1 MAIIW
6 IITIILILT
15 NNQITE
21 ITTTLIHTNNQITE
35 ITITLPILTISQM
48 TEMTLTIT
56 EVTDI
61 SAHQVL
67 KRRCLQWSFR

>member
-6 IITIILILT
+6 INTTTLILTNIQNMEITTTLILT

-21 ITTTLIHTNNQITE
+21 ITTTL
-35 ITITLPILTISQM
+35 PIPTISQM
-48 TEMTLTIT
+48 TDLTLTIT

-61 SAHQVL
+61 SAH
-67 KRRCLQWSFR
+67 